1 MDFKENRENAMSE
14 KQELGKEHCANTRV
28 EEGRQLSWATPAVDI
43 FETLDELVLIADLPG
58 VVENDLQIEVA
69 RGILTLEAP
78 LAEKDSGRGF
88 YRQFKVSERID
99 ADSGS
104 AALKDGVL
112 RLRMPKIAEE
122 KPKKIE
128 VKTLH

>member
-1 MDFKENRENAMSE
+1 MTE
-14 KQELGKEHCANTRV
+14 KQELSREQSTTAKEQPRLHWT
-28 EEGRQLSWATPAVDI
+28 TPAVDI
-43 FETLDELVLIADLPG
+43 FENPEELVMIADLPG
-58 VVENDLQIEVA
+58 VVEKDLQIEVA
-69 RGILTLEAP
+69 RGVLTLEAP
-78 LAEKDSGRGF
+78 LADEDSNRGF

-112 RLRMPKIAEE
+112 TLRMPKAAES
-122 KPKKIE
+122 KPKRIE

>member
-1 MDFKENRENAMSE
+1 MIE
-14 KQELGKEHCANTRV
+14 KQELSKEQSLNVKDH
-28 EEGRQLSWATPAVDI
+28 RQLHWATPAVDI
-43 FETLDELVLIADLPG
+43 FENSEELVLIADLPG
-58 VVENDLQIEVA
+58 VAEKDLQIEVA
-69 RGILTLEAP
+69 CGVLTLEAP
-78 LAEKDSGRGF
+78 LADEELDRGF
-88 YRQFKVSERID
+88 YRQFKVAERVD

-112 RLRMPKIAEE
+112 TLRMPKVAEA